1 MVRRPIQKQTLIHTT
16 ALMDNHFQ
24 TRNEYLQLME
34 QLTANKHIKLAIE
47 AELQKQGVT
56 YEEIV
61 DMLRNFRIPQENF
74 YDFIS
79 LIQESVD
86 IGITSRNLEE
96 FFDY

>member
-1 MVRRPIQKQTLIHTT
+1 
-16 ALMDNHFQ
+16 
-24 TRNEYLQLME
+24 ME

-79 LIQESVD
+79 LIQESID
-86 IGITSRNLEE
+86 IAITSRNLEE